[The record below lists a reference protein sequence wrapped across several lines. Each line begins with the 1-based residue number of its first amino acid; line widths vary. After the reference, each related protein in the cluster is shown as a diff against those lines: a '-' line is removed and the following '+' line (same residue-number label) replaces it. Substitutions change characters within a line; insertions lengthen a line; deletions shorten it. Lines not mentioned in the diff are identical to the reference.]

1 MIDFQFLDRQSPQLT
16 VLNTISFD
24 NDTRKHSTMALVRVS
39 GLIEVPGVILVERDI
54 IINPSHIMFATPDE
68 TGGTNF
74 SMVHLVNVK
83 TNR

>member
-1 MIDFQFLDRQSPQLT
+1 
-16 VLNTISFD
+16 
-24 NDTRKHSTMALVRVS
+24 MALVRVS